1 MHRTMLKSKIH
12 RATVTDCDLN
22 YVGSITIDED
32 MLDAADI
39 REFEQVAV
47 VDVDNGARFE
57 TYTIAGPRGS
67 GDMKLNGAAARL
79 VHRGDTIIVISYAA
93 YDPDQLD
100 NYEPCVVHVD
110 ADNQIINVNSEVA
123 TLLRA
128 PTAA

>member
-32 MLDAADI
+32 LLDAADI

-57 TYTIAGPRGS
+57 TYTIAGPRGL

-79 VHRGDTIIVISYAA
+79 VHRGDRIIVISYAA
-93 YDPDQLD
+93 YDPDELD
-100 NYEPCVVHVD
+100 SYEPCVVHVD
-110 ADNQIINVNSEVA
+110 AHNQIINVDSEVA
-123 TLLRA
+123 TLLGA